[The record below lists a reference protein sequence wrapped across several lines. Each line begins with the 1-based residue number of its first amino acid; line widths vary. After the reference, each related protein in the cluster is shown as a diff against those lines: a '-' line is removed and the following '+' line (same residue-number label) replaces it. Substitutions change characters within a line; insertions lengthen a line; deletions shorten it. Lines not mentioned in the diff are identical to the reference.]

1 MTASTEIAIV
11 GAGPAGIAAALA
23 ASQAGARV
31 VLIDAMPRAGGRVW
45 ANGSG
50 GLSSIDALAA
60 TGITHRAGT
69 RVVAA
74 THRELLLEDANDAAT
89 LRFERLILAT
99 GAREIQL
106 PFPGWTLPGVV
117 AAGGLQL
124 MVKSGLR
131 LDGRRVV
138 VAGSGP
144 LLLAAAASARQ
155 AGAQVLCVAEQ
166 APRSRLARFALRLA
180 RYPDRALQALQLRM
194 ALAHTPYRAGWRV
207 VEARRGDAGAWH
219 VVLVDRAERLH
230 RFDVDL
236 LAVGYSLTPELQ
248 LASLLGCRLRDDPA
262 AVETDVFGASSVPGV
277 YAAGEAAGVGG
288 WRKAWVEGRIA
299 GLMAAGRLNDARALL
314 PRAAKERAYAA
325 LLHEAFAPR
334 RDESPLCSAD
344 TLVCRCEDVPYA
356 ALAACG
362 SWREARLQQRCGM
375 GHCQGRLCATALSI
389 LQGWPLPQDSRVP
402 IVPARASTLTH
413 LA

>member
-262 AVETDVFGASSVPGV
+262 AIETDVFGASSVPGV

-299 GLMAAGRLNDARALL
+299 GLAAAGRLDDARALF

>member
-31 VLIDAMPRAGGRVW
+31 VLIDAMLRAGGRVW

-262 AVETDVFGASSVPGV
+262 AIETDVFGASSVPGV

-299 GLMAAGRLNDARALL
+299 GLAAAGRLDDARALF

>member
-1 MTASTEIAIV
+1 MNPTRRGRGRVSPRCCWAS
-11 GAGPAGIAAALA
+11 AGRAVSASAARRARRSAAWASA
-23 ASQAGARV
+23 ASAASRSTAKPVCSRASRRVATACASGRAHDREHRDRHRRRRAGRHRRGTGRIASRRPRRA
-31 VLIDAMPRAGGRVW
+31 DHAMPRAGGRVW

-207 VEARRGDAGAWH
+207 VEA
-219 VVLVDRAERLH
+219 
-230 RFDVDL
+230 
-236 LAVGYSLTPELQ
+236 
-248 LASLLGCRLRDDPA
+248 
-262 AVETDVFGASSVPGV
+262 
-277 YAAGEAAGVGG
+277 
-288 WRKAWVEGRIA
+288 
-299 GLMAAGRLNDARALL
+299 
-314 PRAAKERAYAA
+314 
-325 LLHEAFAPR
+325 
-334 RDESPLCSAD
+334 
-344 TLVCRCEDVPYA
+344 
-356 ALAACG
+356 
-362 SWREARLQQRCGM
+362 
-375 GHCQGRLCATALSI
+375 
-389 LQGWPLPQDSRVP
+389 
-402 IVPARASTLTH
+402 
-413 LA
+413 